1 VGGPGDTAVGRGTTV
16 SRMTDDDLLS
26 KVLSAADASEGYELR
41 HFRVWR
47 EGRQLDVTLLD
58 AGPSSGRN
66 RYMVEV
72 RDTQDLDGPYSLS
85 NADDTIDNA
94 LSGVH
99 WNEFPA
105 RD

>member
-1 VGGPGDTAVGRGTTV
+1 
-16 SRMTDDDLLS
+16 
-26 KVLSAADASEGYELR
+26 
-41 HFRVWR
+41 
-47 EGRQLDVTLLD
+47 
-58 AGPSSGRN
+58 
-66 RYMVEV
+66 MVEV
-72 RDTQDLDGPYSLS
+72 RDTQDLDPDGPYSLS